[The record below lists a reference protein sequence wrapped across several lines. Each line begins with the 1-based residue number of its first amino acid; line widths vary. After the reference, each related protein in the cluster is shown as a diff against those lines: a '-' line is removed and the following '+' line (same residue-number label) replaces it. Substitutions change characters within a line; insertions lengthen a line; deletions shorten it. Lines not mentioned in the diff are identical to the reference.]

1 MRKSKIKLGMG
12 IFIVAI
18 IVNIIVETE
27 FYQGLIVAL
36 SSWVRYL
43 TAIFL
48 WWDGYYICYL

>member
-18 IVNIIVETE
+18 IANIIVETE

-36 SSWVRYL
+36 S
-43 TAIFL
+43 
-48 WWDGYYICYL
+48 

>member
-36 SSWVRYL
+36 S
-43 TAIFL
+43 
-48 WWDGYYICYL
+48 